1 MDEVRARAA
10 FELALASHR
19 PEFGRFFL
27 ARLYGL
33 AIRYQADRSI
43 VEFDVHDFMFN
54 PQGSL
59 HGGVIAFVLDVA
71 MGHLLQHAGGA
82 GMTLEMRTQFL
93 RPVGVGPARAE
104 GRFLKRG
111 RTISFLE
118 ARLWNA
124 KEEFAAIASSTWQLI
139 ESSGGVNPLQP

>member
-1 MDEVRARAA
+1 MDEVQARAA

-27 ARLYGL
+27 LRLYGL
-33 AIRYQADRSI
+33 AISCQEDRSV
-43 VEFDVHDFMFN
+43 VEFDVRDFMFN

-71 MGHLLQHAGGA
+71 MGHLLQHASGA

-104 GRFLKRG
+104 GRFLKWG
-111 RTISFLE
+111 RSISFLE

-124 KEEFAAIASSTWQLI
+124 KEELAAIATSTWQRI
-139 ESSGGVNPLQP
+139 ESSGSVKPPQP